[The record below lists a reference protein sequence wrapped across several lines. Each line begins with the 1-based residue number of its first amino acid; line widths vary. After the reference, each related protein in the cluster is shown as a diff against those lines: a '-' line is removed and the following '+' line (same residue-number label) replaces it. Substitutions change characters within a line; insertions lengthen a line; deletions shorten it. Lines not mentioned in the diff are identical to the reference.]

1 MRKQVKMG
9 AVLYAQ
15 MCALMLAGDLTCQ
28 EIADETGLHLVTV
41 YQYTREMHRFGA
53 AHIVRYEP
61 DARGRHIIKIYKL
74 GKGKDAPR
82 IRMTQAER
90 QKRMRDK
97 RRAVNDP
104 LLQLAA

>member
-15 MCALMLAGDLTCQ
+15 MCALLLQGDLTCQ
-28 EIADETGLHLVTV
+28 EMADETGLHLVTI
-41 YQYTREMHRFGA
+41 YQYTRELHRFGA
-53 AHIVRYEP
+53 AHIVRYEA

-74 GKGKDAPR
+74 GKGKDAAR
-82 IRMTQAER
+82 VRMTQAER
-90 QKRMRDK
+90 QKRLRDK
-97 RRAVNDP
+97 RRAMNDP